1 MWFWEGQGRFHWK
14 EEKSKE
20 CEITY
25 CATPT
30 FFLFMTIRFTVIL
43 SATGGI
49 TIQQPRLVCC
59 FLFEEGCLCGAV
71 QEDQGS
77 PGSPQQTSFFCTG
90 RFSFF
95 FFLFVHVAQLSIA
108 LGRHTLPHVR
118 AWNGGKHKDVYIWCR
133 NIKRINLWFR
143 LCCCLIAGITQT
155 RIRGF
160 GRGETKCACKLSP
173 NEYTEKKP
181 TPLLSEAKYVV
192 TSCLKQPSPVTTWMI
207 NWHSWLVEFSTDY
220 FDMDIVP
227 AMIPSLYLLLVYRR
241 NLPQPLYWE
250 LKGKI
255 HSKLLFRS

>member
-1 MWFWEGQGRFHWK
+1 MASQSNSLALYVVFYLRRGACVGQSRKTRVVPALHSRLRFFVLAD
-14 EEKSKE
+14 S
-20 CEITY
+20 
-25 CATPT
+25 
-30 FFLFMTIRFTVIL
+30 V
-43 SATGGI
+43 
-49 TIQQPRLVCC
+49 
-59 FLFEEGCLCGAV
+59 
-71 QEDQGS
+71 
-77 PGSPQQTSFFCTG
+77 
-90 RFSFF
+90 FF

-173 NEYTEKKP
+173 NKYTEKKP